1 MGYLPTTDRLK
12 HRQTYTDFTMNR
24 SPSASH
30 RPLRTAVV
38 GSGAISKEHLTFL
51 SGRSQAAGDVSDRV
65 ELAAVCDL
73 SPVAADYA
81 ATEFGARRSYTEISE
96 MLDGEDLDVVH
107 ILTPPSSHV
116 PLATLSLEA
125 GANVICE
132 KPITASAT
140 ELEKLLAV
148 AERCDRAVMESHN
161 YRFNDG
167 YLAIQEAVD
176 EGRLGRL
183 TEVEIRICLPVTDPA
198 GRFGDPNLPSPIH
211 RMPAGVL
218 HDFTTHFAY
227 LLLGLSGEVKFQ
239 RVAAAWS
246 NHSGMAHFRFDDLDA
261 LLIGEGPTGP
271 VHARLRFDA
280 GSAPDA
286 FALTVRGTRG
296 WMDTDFFQPHL
307 RTVVPRPGGA
317 QLSPIVNHVANGM
330 GLVRDGVT
338 NFGRKLLQQ
347 TPYHGLHRM
356 LDETYRAL
364 AAGTALPVSAGDMLA
379 ASRLVD
385 DLLDNEVRL

>member
-1 MGYLPTTDRLK
+1 
-12 HRQTYTDFTMNR
+12 MN
-24 SPSASH
+24 SSHQVTH
-30 RPLRTAVV
+30 RPLRAAVV

-51 SGRSQAAGDVSDRV
+51 SGRSHTAGNVADRV

-73 SPVAADYA
+73 SPVAADYGA
-81 ATEFGARRSYTEISE
+81 NEFGAHRAYTDLAE
-96 MLDGEDLDVVH
+96 MLTFEDLDVVH
-107 ILTPPSSHV
+107 ILTPPASHV

-132 KPITASAT
+132 KPITSSAA
-140 ELEKLLAV
+140 ELEQLLAV
-148 AERCDRAVMESHN
+148 AHRCDRAIMESHN

-167 YLAIQEAVD
+167 YLAIRESLD
-176 EGRLGRL
+176 GGRLGDV
-183 TEVEIRICLPVTDPA
+183 TEIEIRICLPVTDPD

-227 LLLGLSGEVKFQ
+227 LLLGLTGDVKFN

-246 NHSGMAHFRFDDLDA
+246 NHSGIPHFRYDDLDA
-261 LLIGEGPTGP
+261 LLIGEGPAGP
-271 VHARLRFDA
+271 IHGRLRFDA
-280 GSAPDA
+280 GSSPDA
-286 FALTVRGTRG
+286 FTLIARGTRG
-296 WMDTDFFQPHL
+296 WMETDFFQPHL

-317 QLSPIVNHVANGM
+317 QLSPIVNHVANGL

-364 AAGTALPVSAGDMLA
+364 GNGTPLPVTSGDMLA
-379 ASRLVD
+379 AARLVD
-385 DLLDNEVRL
+385 HLLDDEVRL

>member
-1 MGYLPTTDRLK
+1 
-12 HRQTYTDFTMNR
+12 MNT
-24 SPSASH
+24 SLQAFH
-30 RPLRTAVV
+30 RPLRAAVV

-51 SGRSQAAGDVSDRV
+51 SGRSRAVGDVADRI

-73 SPVAADYA
+73 SPVAADYG
-81 ATEFGARRSYTEISE
+81 ATEFGAGRAYTDLND
-96 MLDGEDLDVVH
+96 MLDAEELDVIH
-107 ILTPPSSHV
+107 ILTPPASHV

-132 KPITASAT
+132 KPITSSAA
-140 ELEKLLAV
+140 ELEQLLTV
-148 AERCDRAVMESHN
+148 AQRYDRAVMESHN

-167 YLAIQEAVD
+167 YLAIRKALD
-176 EGRLGRL
+176 SGRLGNL
-183 TEVEIRICLPVTDPA
+183 TEVEIRICLSVTDPD

-227 LLLGLSGEVKFQ
+227 LLLGLTGDVKFN
-239 RVAAAWS
+239 RIAAAWS
-246 NHSGMAHFRFDDLDA
+246 NHSGVSHFRYDDLDA
-261 LLIGEGPTGP
+261 LLIADGPAGP
-271 VHARLRFDA
+271 IHGRLRFDA

-286 FALTVRGTRG
+286 FTLTVRGTRG
-296 WMDTDFFQPHL
+296 WIETDFFQPYL

-317 QLSPIVNHVANGM
+317 QLSPIVNHVANGV
-330 GLVRDGVT
+330 GFVRDGVT

-356 LDETYRAL
+356 LDETYRAMRE
-364 AAGTALPVSAGDMLA
+364 GGPLPVTTGDMLA
-379 ASRLVD
+379 AARLVD
-385 DLLDNEVRL
+385 HLLDDEVRL

>member
-1 MGYLPTTDRLK
+1 MACIMTS
-12 HRQTYTDFTMNR
+12 
-24 SPSASH
+24 SPRRPG
-30 RPLRTAVV
+30 RPLRAAVV

-51 SGRSQAAGDVSDRV
+51 SGRSHSVGDVTDLV
-65 ELAAVCDL
+65 ELIAVCDL
-73 SPVAADYA
+73 SRVAADHA
-81 ATEFGARRSYTEISE
+81 AAEYRAPRSYTDITT
-96 MLDGEDLDVVH
+96 MLAAEELDVVH
-107 ILTPPSSHV
+107 VLTPPASHV
-116 PLATLSLEA
+116 ALVSLSLGA
-125 GANVICE
+125 GVDVICE
-132 KPITASAT
+132 KPITSSAA

-148 AERCDRAVMESHN
+148 AQRNDRSVMESHN

-167 YLAIQEAVD
+167 YLAIRQAVD
-176 EGRLGRL
+176 DGRLGRL
-183 TEVEIRICLPVTDPA
+183 TEVDIRICLPVADPA

-227 LLLGLSGEVKFQ
+227 LLLGLTGDVKFG

-246 NHSGMAHFRFDDLDA
+246 NHSALPHFRFDDLDA
-261 LLIGEGPTGP
+261 LLVGQGPGGP

-286 FALTVRGTRG
+286 FSLTVRGTRG
-296 WMDTDFFQPHL
+296 WMETDFFQPHL

-317 QLSPIVNHVANGM
+317 QLSPIVNHLANGF

-356 LDETYRAL
+356 LEETYRAL
-364 AAGTALPVSAGDMLA
+364 SLGAPLPVSAGDMLGA
-379 ASRLVD
+379 ARLVD
-385 DLLDNEVRL
+385 HLLDDEVRL

>member
-1 MGYLPTTDRLK
+1 
-12 HRQTYTDFTMNR
+12 MNS
-24 SPSASH
+24 SPPAPR
-30 RPLRTAVV
+30 RPLRAAVV

-51 SGRSQAAGDVSDRV
+51 SGRSQTAGDVADRV

-73 SPVAADYA
+73 SPAAADYG
-81 ATEFGARRSYTEISE
+81 ATEFGAHRAYTDVAA
-96 MLDGEDLDVVH
+96 MLEAENLDVVH
-107 ILTPPSSHV
+107 VLTPPASHV

-125 GANVICE
+125 GATVICE
-132 KPITASAT
+132 KPITSSAA
-140 ELEKLLAV
+140 ELEQLLTV
-148 AERCDRAVMESHN
+148 AQRCDRAVMESHN

-167 YLAIQEAVD
+167 YLAIRDALAG
-176 EGRLGRL
+176 GRLGSL
-183 TEVEIRICLPVTDPA
+183 TEVEIRICLPVTDPE

-227 LLLGLSGEVKFQ
+227 LLLGLTGDVKFR

-246 NHSGMAHFRFDDLDA
+246 NHSRVSHFRYDDLDA

-271 VHARLRFDA
+271 IHARLRFDA

-286 FALTVRGTRG
+286 FTITARGTRG
-296 WMDTDFFQPHL
+296 WMETDFFQPHL
-307 RTVVPRPGGA
+307 RTLVPRPGGA
-317 QLSPIVNHVANGM
+317 QLSPIVNHVANGF
-330 GLVRDGVT
+330 GLVRDGVA

-364 AAGTALPVSAGDMLA
+364 SDGRPLPVTSGDMLA
-379 ASRLVD
+379 AARLVD
-385 DLLDNEVRL
+385 HLLDDEVRL